1 MKHLLRSVFVI
12 RLDFLSLPDSE
23 CIVFSLQGFR
33 MTFKKIICW
42 EVVFWVFNAT
52 RYVQTK
58 TQNARTRQF
67 QEEFGVYVS
76 KKLTEH
82 WSWEDWLWSVDI
94 YKICTNKKYKRNR
107 QMFDTPKMFSSN
119 VFAIFIILQNLTAN
133 KWRFQRKCV
142 KLSCVK
148 KTLEKED
155 S

>member
-1 MKHLLRSVFVI
+1 M
-12 RLDFLSLPDSE
+12 
-23 CIVFSLQGFR
+23 
-33 MTFKKIICW
+33 
-42 EVVFWVFNAT
+42 FWVFNAT

-148 KTLEKED
+148 KLWRKKIVNEYENSSKDWGQFTIVGKNQKSLVKTIKVKKSWEKQW
-155 S
+155 